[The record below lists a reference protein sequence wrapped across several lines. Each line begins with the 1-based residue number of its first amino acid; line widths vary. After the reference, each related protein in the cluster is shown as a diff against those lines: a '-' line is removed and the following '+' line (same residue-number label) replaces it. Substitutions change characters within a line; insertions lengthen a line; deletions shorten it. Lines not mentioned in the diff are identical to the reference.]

1 MIRRAYK
8 NHRETIHNFIWRCLQ
23 LVGKQGIITLIFI
36 LCARLL
42 TPYDFGI
49 YNYALAIIFFL
60 ITFGD
65 FGISAATSKYVA
77 EYHGS
82 NKDKLKAVPFNSA
95 IIILGLTLIIAIL
108 TILIGPWYLKEKYG
122 YVLWLL
128 PLMFIAPM
136 TSLYDGIYRG
146 LKKFKLLAI
155 ISLIVGTF
163 SLSFVYILI
172 KNYGLTGAL
181 IAQDLF
187 YLILFLSLGFGYRE
201 FHFKWNWGV
210 IREVGRYSIIVGLVN
225 AGFFLYTTMNS
236 IILGKFGYIAEVGYY
251 ELINKVFLFLTL
263 PFSIIGQVIA
273 PDITNLASKNDFS
286 QIQNKF
292 KKTFF
297 ILLLL
302 GILFSILLYL
312 FLPLVLRTYLSK
324 YSTPEFNVMFNIM
337 LFTLPFTIV
346 SGTMSQGFTIA
357 AGKAKYGL
365 LTIPFGVLNLILG
378 VILINLIGFIGVIIS
393 FLISSTISRGWGFFL
408 VYRGIGNSKK

>member
-65 FGISAATSKYVA
+65 FVISAATSKYVA

-82 NKDKLKAVPFNSA
+82 NKDKLKAVPFNSG
-95 IIILGLTLIIAIL
+95 IIILGLTLIISII

-122 YVLWLL
+122 YVLSLL
-128 PLMFIAPM
+128 PLIFIAPM

-155 ISLIVGTF
+155 ISLIVGTC

-181 IAQDLF
+181 ISQDLF
-187 YLILFLSLGFGYRE
+187 FLIL
-201 FHFKWNWGV
+201 
-210 IREVGRYSIIVGLVN
+210 
-225 AGFFLYTTMNS
+225 
-236 IILGKFGYIAEVGYY
+236 
-251 ELINKVFLFLTL
+251 TL
-263 PFSIIGQVIA
+263 LFSIIGQVIA
-273 PDITNLASKNDFS
+273 PDITNLASKNDFN

-312 FLPLVLRTYLSK
+312 FLPLVLRTYLTK
-324 YSTPEFNVMFNIM
+324 YSTPQFNVMLNNM

-346 SGTMSQGFTIA
+346 SGTMAQGFTIA
-357 AGKAKYGL
+357 GGK
-365 LTIPFGVLNLILG
+365 
-378 VILINLIGFIGVIIS
+378 
-393 FLISSTISRGWGFFL
+393 
-408 VYRGIGNSKK
+408 GNSGFKS

>member
-1 MIRRAYK
+1 MIRRTY
-8 NHRETIHNFIWRCLQ
+8 HTYRETIHNFIWRCLQ

-77 EYHGS
+77 EYNGS
-82 NKDKLKAVPFNSA
+82 NKNKLKAVPFNSG
-95 IIILGLTLIIAIL
+95 IIILGLTLIISIL
-108 TILIGPWYLKEKYG
+108 TILIGPWYLKDKYT

-128 PLMFIAPM
+128 PLIFIAPM

-201 FHFKWNWGV
+201 FHFKWNRDV
-210 IREVGRYSIIVGLVN
+210 IREVGRYSMVVGFSN
-225 AGFFLYTTMNS
+225 AGYFLYTTMNS

-251 ELINKVFLFLTL
+251 ELINKVFLFITL

-273 PDITNLASKNDFS
+273 PDISNLAAKNNFN

-292 KKTFF
+292 KKSFF

-302 GILFSILLYL
+302 GIILSILSFL
-312 FLPLVLRTYLSK
+312 FIPFVLRTYLTK
-324 YSTPEFNVMFNIM
+324 YSTPEFNVMFNIL
-337 LFTLPFTIV
+337 LFTLPLTIV
-346 SGTMSQGFTIA
+346 SGTMSQGFTVA

-365 LTIPFGVLNLILG
+365 FTIPFGVFNLILSL
-378 VILINLIGFIGVIIS
+378 VLINLIGFIGVVIS
-393 FLISSTISRGWGFFL
+393 FLISSTISRGLVFFL
-408 VYRGIGNSKK
+408 VYKGICNSKK

>member
-1 MIRRAYK
+1 MIRHVYRT
-8 NHRETIHNFIWRCLQ
+8 HRETIHNFIWRCLQ

-77 EYHGS
+77 EYNGS
-82 NKDKLKAVPFNSA
+82 NKDKLKAVPFNSG
-95 IIILGLTLIIAIL
+95 IIILGLTFIITIL
-108 TILIGPWYLKEKYG
+108 TILIGPWYLKDKYG

-128 PLMFIAPM
+128 PLVFIAPM

-146 LKKFKLLAI
+146 LKKFKQLAR
-155 ISLIVGTF
+155 ISLIVGCC
-163 SLSFVYILI
+163 SLPFVYILI

-187 YLILFLSLGFGYRE
+187 YLILFLALGFGYRE
-201 FHFKWNWGV
+201 FHFKWNRDV
-210 IREVGRYSIIVGLVN
+210 IREVGRYSIIVGFAN

-263 PFSIIGQVIA
+263 PFAIIGQVIA
-273 PDITNLASKNDFS
+273 PDITNLASNNNFN
-286 QIQNKF
+286 QIRNKF
-292 KKTFF
+292 KKAFF

-302 GILFSILLYL
+302 GILLSILLYL
-312 FLPLVLRTYLSK
+312 FLPLALRTYLPK
-324 YSTPEFNVMFNIM
+324 YATPEFNVMLNIM

-365 LTIPFGVLNLILG
+365 LTIPFGVLNLMLS

-393 FLISSTISRGWGFFL
+393 FLISSTISRGWGFLL

>member
-1 MIRRAYK
+1 M
-8 NHRETIHNFIWRCLQ
+8 
-23 LVGKQGIITLIFI
+23 
-36 LCARLL
+36 
-42 TPYDFGI
+42 
-49 YNYALAIIFFL
+49 
-60 ITFGD
+60 
-65 FGISAATSKYVA
+65 
-77 EYHGS
+77 
-82 NKDKLKAVPFNSA
+82 
-95 IIILGLTLIIAIL
+95 
-108 TILIGPWYLKEKYG
+108 
-122 YVLWLL
+122 
-128 PLMFIAPM
+128 
-136 TSLYDGIYRG
+136 
-146 LKKFKLLAI
+146 
-155 ISLIVGTF
+155 
-163 SLSFVYILI
+163 
-172 KNYGLTGAL
+172 
-181 IAQDLF
+181 
-187 YLILFLSLGFGYRE
+187 
-201 FHFKWNWGV
+201 NWDV
-210 IREVGRYSIIVGLVN
+210 IREVGRYSMIVGLVN

-365 LTIPFGVLNLILG
+365 LTIPFGVLNLVLG

-408 VYRGIGNSKK
+408 VYRGIGNSRK

>member
-1 MIRRAYK
+1 MIRRTY
-8 NHRETIHNFIWRCLQ
+8 HTYRETIHNFIWRCLQ

-82 NKDKLKAVPFNSA
+82 NKNKLKAVPFNSG
-95 IIILGLTLIIAIL
+95 IIILGLTLIISIL
-108 TILIGPWYLKEKYG
+108 TILIGPWYLKDKYG

-128 PLMFIAPM
+128 PLIFIAPM

-155 ISLIVGTF
+155 ISLIVGTC

-187 YLILFLSLGFGYRE
+187 YLILFLALGFGYRE
-201 FHFKWNWGV
+201 FHFKWNRDV
-210 IREVGRYSIIVGLVN
+210 MKEVGRYSIIVGFVN
-225 AGFFLYTTMNS
+225 AGYFLYTTMNS

-251 ELINKVFLFLTL
+251 ELINKVFLFITL
-263 PFSIIGQVIA
+263 PFSIMGQVIA
-273 PDITNLASKNDFS
+273 PDITNLASKNNFN
-286 QIQNKF
+286 QIRKKF
-292 KKTFF
+292 KITIF

-302 GILFSILLYL
+302 GIILSILLFL
-312 FLPLVLRTYLSK
+312 FLPFVLRTYLTK
-324 YSTPEFNVMFNIM
+324 YSTPEFNVMFNLL
-337 LFTLPFTIV
+337 LFTLPLTVV
-346 SGTMSQGFTIA
+346 SGTMSQGFTVA

-378 VILINLIGFIGVIIS
+378 LILTNLIGFIGVVIS
-393 FLISSTISRGWGFFL
+393 FLISSTICRGLVFLL
-408 VYRGIGNSKK
+408 VYRGICKSKK